1 MKFSRQSSQRRGM
14 TLLVVM
20 VLLAVMCVFMIC
32 AAQSITSVKREL
44 KLIEKKQLLRHAKT
58 PAAAPGR

>member
-1 MKFSRQSSQRRGM
+1 MNLSRPHLPERGM

-44 KLIEKKQLLRHAKT
+44 KLIEKKQLQRHAKT